1 MRISKETP
9 ARRTS
14 SERGFPCPAQWAALF
29 RMVGGQDLQAAGE
42 SLSTGAGQSGRTR
55 IRPGLT
61 QKSGSRL
68 RVRPRTAGPG
78 RRALG
83 EVWLRSG
90 EGGDPRTTPG
100 CRMSQAKEEIGRR
113 NWAGR
118 LGQGG
123 HCPSVV
129 DLCPHVPPA
138 PPQVKEARPVGQAQG
153 GWSVT
158 GWAGGGSCWEVRTEL
173 P

>member
-68 RVRPRTAGPG
+68 RVRPKNSWPWEEGPG
-78 RRALG
+78 RSLA
-83 EVWLRSG
+83 EVRRGWRPPDHPRLQDEPSQR
-90 EGGDPRTTPG
+90 GDR
-100 CRMSQAKEEIGRR
+100 
-113 NWAGR
+113 
-118 LGQGG
+118 
-123 HCPSVV
+123 
-129 DLCPHVPPA
+129 
-138 PPQVKEARPVGQAQG
+138 QAQL
-153 GWSVT
+153 GWEAWP
-158 GWAGGGSCWEVRTEL
+158 GWTLSLCC
-173 P
+173 